1 MRDEPLYS
9 FPARLESLGAMAAH
23 LQSMAP
29 GCESTTL
36 LRAETALEELLTNSI
51 VHGQAAQKPSA
62 AVWLA
67 ADAHAGMLRVR
78 YEDALAAFDPMAM
91 IDEAL
96 LRDTNPLE
104 QRPLGGLGLLM
115 VFRLADAF
123 QYRHENGRNR
133 IDLAFTGRSIGMPAS
148 GQAGARSIDLGA

>member
-9 FPARLESLGAMAAH
+9 FPARLESLGAMTAL

-29 GCESTTL
+29 VCETTTL

-51 VHGQAAQKPSA
+51 VHGQAARLPSA
-62 AVWLA
+62 SIWLA
-67 ADAHAGMLRVR
+67 ARGQDDMLRVR
-78 YEDALAAFDPMAM
+78 YEDALAAFDPMAR

-96 LRDTNPLE
+96 LRTANPLQ
-104 QRPLGGLGLLM
+104 QRPPGGLGLLM

-123 QYRHENGRNR
+123 HYRHENGRNR
-133 IDLAFTGRSIGMPAS
+133 IELAFTGRAIVPAAP
-148 GQAGARSIDLGA
+148 GRARPRSIDLGA